1 MCVAQNSPLMSHKT
15 PAQLEAEMAAVMR
28 RAGAAAS
35 SAPAAA
41 SSSSSSGYRSA
52 KQQKVAEWIARNR
65 NAGTSRTYASGWAG
79 FARYLQQEGVAEGRV
94 QECDVADYLRWRV
107 EEMKVSAATVAADR
121 AAIADHFKHTTL
133 KGVTQG
139 GMVADVVAV
148 LRTKAQPSKP
158 KMHMSAELMREI
170 IRGHDATCEKLSL
183 QQRWIG
189 ERNMCMMLVMLM
201 GFLRESEAAALTTAD
216 LGIRTVEVKGGS
228 KQVLHVTITKSKTD
242 QARVGAVV
250 LLGGNAAEPAI
261 CPVVRYER
269 FLQARDAAGVVS
281 DMLFPANSGVAMS
294 ASTPCGIVK
303 RAVQAANEEAEKNG
317 FGANRWGDAATYGS
331 HSMRRGGVT
340 TARAN
345 GVSMLDI
352 QRHGRW
358 KSLVVFSYV
367 GQTPEE
373 QLAVTNAFLGPESG
387 GDGQAAAASK
397 GSEIVGMA
405 VAQLQRAGSSSGNST
420 RSVTTTPSGS
430 GSGKKPKAKT
440 PKVSS
445 AGKRK
450 RSSRAEDDEEE
461 EDSKEQQEEAA
472 AEDLLF
478 AEECSQGYGEPAE
491 PEAAAAARPAPVA
504 VNQRAA
510 AKAGNARRKAG
521 K

>member
-1 MCVAQNSPLMSHKT
+1 MSHKT
-15 PAQLEAEMAAVMR
+15 PEQIEAEMAAVMR

-35 SAPAAA
+35 SVPAAAAA
-41 SSSSSSGYRSA
+41 SSGGPQSTKR
-52 KQQKVAEWIARNR
+52 QKVAEWIARNR
-65 NAGTSRTYASGWAG
+65 NVGTSRTYASGWAG
-79 FARYLQQEGVAEGRV
+79 FARYLQQEGVAETRV

-107 EEMKVSAATVAADR
+107 EELKVSAATVAADR
-121 AAIADHFKHTTL
+121 AAIADHFKHTAL

-139 GMVADVVAV
+139 GMVADMVAV
-148 LRTKAQPSKP
+148 LRTKAPPSKP

-201 GFLRESEAAALTTAD
+201 GFLRESEAAALTKED
-216 LGIRTVEVKGGS
+216 VGIKTVEVKGGS

-250 LLGGNAAEPAI
+250 LLGGNAVEPAL
-261 CPVVRYER
+261 CPVARYER
-269 FLQARDAAGVVS
+269 LLQAREAAGVVS

-317 FGANRWGDAATYGS
+317 FGANRWGDATTYGS

-373 QLAVTNAFLGPESG
+373 QLAVTNAFLGPDLDGE
-387 GDGQAAAASK
+387 GQAAALTRGTEAV
-397 GSEIVGMA
+397 GSA
-405 VAQLQRAGSSSGNST
+405 AAQLQRAGSSSGSST
-420 RSVTTTPSGS
+420 RSITTTPSGS
-430 GSGKKPKAKT
+430 GSGKKARTKT

-450 RSSRAEDDEEE
+450 RSSRADDDDEE
-461 EDSKEQQEEAA
+461 EDSKEQQEQAEV
-472 AEDLLF
+472 EDLLF
-478 AEECSQGYGEPAE
+478 AEECSQGYGE
-491 PEAAAAARPAPVA
+491 AAAVAAGPTPNT

-510 AKAGNARRKAG
+510 AKAGNARRKAN